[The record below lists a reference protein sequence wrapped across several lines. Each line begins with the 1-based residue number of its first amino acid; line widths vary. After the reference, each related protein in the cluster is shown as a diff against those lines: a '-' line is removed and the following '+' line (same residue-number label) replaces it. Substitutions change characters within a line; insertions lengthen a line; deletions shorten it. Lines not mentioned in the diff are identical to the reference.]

1 MQMKNEESYNHTFK
15 ALFQNLIP
23 YVKPYKGM
31 ITGTLFLTLVGS
43 FAAQVNP
50 LLVNETITRVE
61 ELLKQPDPFQNGLR
75 LLIVITLIMLANELL
90 NIGIQF
96 GQKYFGEK
104 IRIRVGSDLSQ
115 AAVDKL
121 LQYKMSFY
129 AEPENQTGLL
139 QTRINRGVESLIRLV
154 QNFFLDI
161 LPLFSTAII
170 ALVVMYNANLY
181 VGLLATIIVPA
192 YFFVSQKQ
200 AGRLK
205 GWRIQLR
212 GQRERKNHGLINI
225 IDSITV
231 IKSFVKEKFEGE
243 KQYEVQMEMLNN
255 QLQTRRTSYVYESLK
270 SFIQQIGVVLIIILT
285 VYLVLNGQMGI
296 GAIMMH
302 IMLFRNVSAPIG
314 QLHRIYDEIND
325 ALIYADGYFEVIQNE
340 DAIEIGGTY
349 KTKNVKGWFDVNNLN
364 FTYPNGK
371 KALSNIN
378 LKIESGKTTAVVGL
392 CGAGKSTLINL
403 LSKFYK
409 PDSGNI
415 YLDNID
421 LEEYENGSLR
431 NNIGL
436 VLQKNHIFKGTIY
449 DNISYG
455 KKDATNEEIVEASK
469 RAYLH
474 DQVLS
479 LPEGYNTDASNLSGG
494 QQQRIAIARL
504 FLKNPPIIFLDEP
517 APSLDAIATEHIKM
531 SLDAI
536 KENRTVV
543 IISHSLSQ
551 IVDADYIHVLKEGEL
566 VETGTHEDLYKL
578 NGEYRK
584 IFDASARSLN
594 IDKMIDTL
602 AEH

>member
-1 MQMKNEESYNHTFK
+1 MINKETYTQSFK
-15 ALFQNLIP
+15 ALFRNLVP
-23 YVKPYKGM
+23 FVKPYRGM
-31 ITGTLFLTLVGS
+31 IAGTLFLTLVGS

-50 LLVNETITRVE
+50 LLVNETINRVE
-61 ELLKQPDPFQNGLR
+61 DLLRQPDPFQNGMR
-75 LLIVITLIMLANELL
+75 LLLIISAIMLANELL

-104 IRIRVGSDLSQ
+104 IRIKVGSDLSQ
-115 AAVDKL
+115 ASVERIL
-121 LQYKMSFY
+121 SYKMSFFS
-129 AEPENQTGLL
+129 EPGNQTGLL
-139 QTRINRGVESLIRLV
+139 QTRINRGIESLIGLV

-181 VGLLATIIVPA
+181 VGLLATIIMPA
-192 YFFVSQKQ
+192 YFYVSQKQ

-231 IKSFVKEKFEGE
+231 IKSFVREEPEGK
-243 KQYEVQMEMLNN
+243 KQYDVQMEMLNN

-285 VYLVLNGQMGI
+285 VFLVLDGQMGI

-302 IMLFRNVSAPIG
+302 IMLFRNVSAPIS
-314 QLHRIYDEIND
+314 QLHRIYDQVND
-325 ALIYADGYFEVIQNE
+325 ALIYADGFFEVLSNDE
-340 DAIEIGGTY
+340 AVEAGGDIRAG
-349 KTKNVKGWFDVNNLN
+349 NVQGQFEVRDVT
-364 FTYPNGK
+364 FTYPNEK
-371 KALSNIN
+371 QALSNVT
-378 LKIESGKTTAVVGL
+378 LSLEKGKTTAIVGL
-392 CGAGKSTLINL
+392 SGAGKSTLINL
-403 LSKFYK
+403 LCKFYK
-409 PDSGNI
+409 PDSGKI
-415 YLDNID
+415 LLDGVD
-421 LEEYENGSLR
+421 LEDYENGSLR

-449 DNISYG
+449 DNILYG
-455 KKDATNEEIVEASK
+455 KLDATGEEVIEASK
-469 RAYLH
+469 RAFLH
-474 DQVLS
+474 DQVLL
-479 LPEGYNTDASNLSGG
+479 LPEGYDTDAFNLSGG

-504 FLKNPPIIFLDEP
+504 FLKNPPVIFLDEP
-517 APSLDAIATEHIKM
+517 TASLDAIAAEHIKM

-536 KENRTVV
+536 KEGRTVV

-551 IVDADYIHVLKEGEL
+551 IIDADVIHVLKDGRL
-566 VETGTHEDLYKL
+566 VETGSHESLYKL

-594 IDKMIDTL
+594 LNKMLDTL
-602 AEH
+602 AV

>member
-1 MQMKNEESYNHTFK
+1 MINKETYPQSFR
-15 ALFQNLIP
+15 ALFRNLVP
-23 YVKPYKGM
+23 FVKPYRRM
-31 ITGTLFLTLVGS
+31 IAGTLLLTLIGS

-61 ELLKQPDPFQNGLR
+61 ELLRHPDPFENGVR
-75 LLIVITLIMLANELL
+75 LLLIISAIMLGNELL

-104 IRIRVGSDLSQ
+104 IRIKVGSDLSQ
-115 AAVDKL
+115 ASVERIL
-121 LQYKMSFY
+121 SYKMSFFS
-129 AEPENQTGLL
+129 EPGNQAGLL
-139 QTRINRGVESLIRLV
+139 QTRINRGIESLIGLV

-181 VGLLATIIVPA
+181 VGLLATIIMPA
-192 YFFVSQKQ
+192 YFYVSQKQ

-231 IKSFVKEKFEGE
+231 IKSFVREEPEGK
-243 KQYEVQMEMLNN
+243 KQYDVQMEMLNN

-285 VYLVLNGQMGI
+285 VFLVLDGQMGI

-302 IMLFRNVSAPIG
+302 IMLFRNVSAPIS
-314 QLHRIYDEIND
+314 QLHRIYDQVND
-325 ALIYADGYFEVIQNE
+325 ALIYADGFFEVLANE
-340 DAIEIGGTY
+340 DAVEAGGDIRAG
-349 KTKNVKGWFDVNNLN
+349 NVQGQFEVRDVT

-371 KALSNIN
+371 QALSDIN
-378 LKIESGKTTAVVGL
+378 LFLEKGKTTAIVGL
-392 CGAGKSTLINL
+392 SGAGKSTLINL
-403 LSKFYK
+403 LCKFYK

-415 YLDNID
+415 LLDGID
-421 LEEYENGSLR
+421 LEDYENGSLR

-449 DNISYG
+449 DNILYG
-455 KKDATNEEIVEASK
+455 KLDATREEVIEASK
-469 RAYLH
+469 RAFLH
-474 DQVLS
+474 EQVLL
-479 LPEGYNTDASNLSGG
+479 LPEGYDTDAFNLSGG

-504 FLKNPPIIFLDEP
+504 FLKNPPVIFLDEP
-517 APSLDAIATEHIKM
+517 TASLDAIATEHIKM

-536 KENRTVV
+536 KEGRTVV

-551 IVDADYIHVLKEGEL
+551 IIDADVIHVLKDGRL
-566 VETGTHEDLYKL
+566 VETGSHESLYKL

-594 IDKMIDTL
+594 LNKMLDTL
-602 AEH
+602 AV

>member
-1 MQMKNEESYNHTFK
+1 MKKNNTHAQSFK
-15 ALFQNLIP
+15 FLFKNLIP

-31 ITGTLFLTLVGS
+31 ILGTLFLTLIGS

-50 LLVNETITRVE
+50 LLINETINRVE
-61 ELLKQPDPFQNGLR
+61 ELLRDPNPFESGIR
-75 LLIVITLIMLANELL
+75 LLLIISIIMIANELL

-115 AAVDKL
+115 RAVDRIL
-121 LQYKMSFY
+121 TYKMSFF
-129 AEPENQTGLL
+129 AEQENQTGYLE
-139 QTRINRGVESLIRLV
+139 TRINRGVESLIRLV

-170 ALVVMYNANLY
+170 ALVVMFNANLY
-181 VGLLATIIVPA
+181 VGLMALVIIPI
-192 YFFVSQKQ
+192 YFFVSQRQ
-200 AGRLK
+200 ANKLK
-205 GWRIQLR
+205 GWRMQLR

-225 IDSITV
+225 IDSIAV
-231 IKSFVKEKFEGE
+231 IKSFVREKIEGE
-243 KQYEVQMEMLNN
+243 KQYEVQMEMLEN
-255 QLQTRRTSYVYESLK
+255 QLETRRTSYVFESLK

-285 VYLVLNGQMGI
+285 VFLVLNGQMGI

-302 IMLFRNVSAPIG
+302 IMLFRNVSAPIS
-314 QLHRIYDEIND
+314 QLHRIYDQIND
-325 ALIYADGYFEVIQNE
+325 ALIYADGFFEVLDNE
-340 DAIEIGGTY
+340 NAVEVGGY
-349 KTKNVKGWFDVNNLN
+349 MIAENVKGRFEVNGVN

-371 KALSNIN
+371 QALTDVN
-378 LKIESGKTTAVVGL
+378 LTLEKGKTTAIVGL
-392 CGAGKSTLINL
+392 SGAGKSTLINL

-409 PDSGNI
+409 PDSGVI
-415 YLDNID
+415 MLDNID
-421 LEEYENGSLR
+421 LEKYENASLR
-431 NNIGL
+431 DNIGL

-449 DNISYG
+449 DNILYG
-455 KKDATNEEIVEASK
+455 KIEATCEEVIEASK
-469 RAYLH
+469 KAFLH
-474 DQVLS
+474 EQVLL
-479 LPEGYNTDASNLSGG
+479 LPNGYKTDASNLSGG

-517 APSLDAIATEHIKM
+517 TASLDSIATEHIKM

-536 KENRTVV
+536 KEGRTVV

-551 IVDADYIHVLKEGEL
+551 IIDADVIHVLKEGEL
-566 VETGTHEDLYKL
+566 VETGSHESLYML

-594 IDKMIDTL
+594 LDKMLDTI
-602 AEH
+602 AV

>member
-1 MQMKNEESYNHTFK
+1 MINKETYTQSFK
-15 ALFQNLIP
+15 ALFRNLVP
-23 YVKPYKGM
+23 FVKPYRGM
-31 ITGTLFLTLVGS
+31 IAGTLFLTLVGS

-50 LLVNETITRVE
+50 LLVNETINRVE
-61 ELLKQPDPFQNGLR
+61 DLLRQPDPFQNGMR
-75 LLIVITLIMLANELL
+75 LLLIISAIMLANELL

-104 IRIRVGSDLSQ
+104 IRIKVGSDLSQ
-115 AAVDKL
+115 ASVERIL
-121 LQYKMSFY
+121 SYKMSFFS
-129 AEPENQTGLL
+129 EPGNQTGLL
-139 QTRINRGVESLIRLV
+139 QTRINRGIESLIGLV

-181 VGLLATIIVPA
+181 VGLLATIIMPA
-192 YFFVSQKQ
+192 YFYVSQKQ

-231 IKSFVKEKFEGE
+231 IKSFVREEPEGK
-243 KQYEVQMEMLNN
+243 KQYDVQMEMLNN

-285 VYLVLNGQMGI
+285 VFLVLDGQMGI

-302 IMLFRNVSAPIG
+302 IMLFRNVSAPIS
-314 QLHRIYDEIND
+314 QLHRIYDQVND
-325 ALIYADGYFEVIQNE
+325 ALIYADGFFEVLSNDE
-340 DAIEIGGTY
+340 AVEAGGDIRAG
-349 KTKNVKGWFDVNNLN
+349 NVQGQFEVRDVT
-364 FTYPNGK
+364 FTYPNEK
-371 KALSNIN
+371 QALSNVT
-378 LKIESGKTTAVVGL
+378 LSLEKGKTTAIVGL
-392 CGAGKSTLINL
+392 SGAGKSTLINL
-403 LSKFYK
+403 LCKFYK
-409 PDSGNI
+409 PDSGKI
-415 YLDNID
+415 LLDGVD
-421 LEEYENGSLR
+421 LEDYENGSLR

-449 DNISYG
+449 DNILYG
-455 KKDATNEEIVEASK
+455 KLDATGEEVIEASK
-469 RAYLH
+469 RAFLH
-474 DQVLS
+474 DQVLL
-479 LPEGYNTDASNLSGG
+479 LPEGYDTDAFNLSGG

-504 FLKNPPIIFLDEP
+504 FLKDPPVIFLDEP
-517 APSLDAIATEHIKM
+517 TASLDAIATEHIKM

-536 KENRTVV
+536 KEGRTVV

-551 IVDADYIHVLKEGEL
+551 IIDADVIHVLKDGRL
-566 VETGTHEDLYKL
+566 VETGSHESLYKL

-594 IDKMIDTL
+594 LDKMLDTL
-602 AEH
+602 AV

>member
-1 MQMKNEESYNHTFK
+1 MINKETYNQSFK
-15 ALFQNLIP
+15 LLFRNLIP
-23 YVKPYKGM
+23 FVKPYRRM
-31 ITGTLFLTLVGS
+31 IAGTLFLTLIGS

-50 LLVNETITRVE
+50 LLVNETINRVE
-61 ELLKQPDPFQNGLR
+61 DLLRQPDPFQNGMR
-75 LLIVITLIMLANELL
+75 LLLIISAIMLANELL

-115 AAVDKL
+115 ASVERIL
-121 LQYKMSFY
+121 SYKMSFFS
-129 AEPENQTGLL
+129 EPDNQTGLL
-139 QTRINRGVESLIRLV
+139 QTRINRGIESLIGLV

-181 VGLLATIIVPA
+181 VGLLATVIVPA
-192 YFFVSQKQ
+192 YFYVSQRQ

-231 IKSFVKEKFEGE
+231 IKSFVREEPEGK
-243 KQYEVQMEMLNN
+243 KQYDVQMEMLNN

-285 VYLVLNGQMGI
+285 VFLVLDGQMGI

-302 IMLFRNVSAPIG
+302 IMLFRNVSAPIS
-314 QLHRIYDEIND
+314 QLHRIYDQVND
-325 ALIYADGYFEVIQNE
+325 ALIYADGFFEVLSNE
-340 DAIEIGGTY
+340 DAVEVGGDIRAG
-349 KTKNVKGWFDVNNLN
+349 NVQGQFEVRDVT

-371 KALSNIN
+371 QALSDIN
-378 LKIESGKTTAVVGL
+378 LSLEKGKTTAIVGL
-392 CGAGKSTLINL
+392 SGAGKSTLINL
-403 LSKFYK
+403 LCKFYK

-415 YLDNID
+415 LLDGID
-421 LEEYENGSLR
+421 LEDYENGSLR

-449 DNISYG
+449 DNILYG
-455 KKDATNEEIVEASK
+455 KLDATREEVIEASK
-469 RAYLH
+469 RAFLH
-474 DQVLS
+474 EQVLL
-479 LPEGYNTDASNLSGG
+479 LPEGYDTDAFNLSGG

-504 FLKNPPIIFLDEP
+504 FLKNPPVIFLDEP
-517 APSLDAIATEHIKM
+517 TASLDAIATEHIKM

-536 KENRTVV
+536 KEGRTVV

-551 IVDADYIHVLKEGEL
+551 IIDADMIHVLEEGRL
-566 VETGTHEDLYKL
+566 VESGSHESLYKQ

-594 IDKMIDTL
+594 LDKMLDTL
-602 AEH
+602 AV

>member
-349 KTKNVKGWFDVNNLN
+349 KTKNIKGWFDVNNLN

-392 CGAGKSTLINL
+392 SGAGKSTLINL

-517 APSLDAIATEHIKM
+517 TASLDAIATEHIKM

>member
-1 MQMKNEESYNHTFK
+1 MINKETYSQSFK
-15 ALFQNLIP
+15 ALFRNLIP
-23 YVKPYKGM
+23 FVKPYRRM
-31 ITGTLFLTLVGS
+31 IAGTLFLTLIGS

-50 LLVNETITRVE
+50 LLVNETINRVE
-61 ELLKQPDPFQNGLR
+61 DLLRHPDPFENGMR
-75 LLIVITLIMLANELL
+75 LLLIISAIMLANELL

-115 AAVDKL
+115 ASVERIL
-121 LQYKMSFY
+121 SYKMSFFS
-129 AEPENQTGLL
+129 EPGNQTGLL
-139 QTRINRGVESLIRLV
+139 QTRINRGIESLIGLV

-192 YFFVSQKQ
+192 YFYVSQRQ

-231 IKSFVKEKFEGE
+231 IKSFVREEPEGK
-243 KQYEVQMEMLNN
+243 KQYDVQMEMLNN

-285 VYLVLNGQMGI
+285 VFLVLDGQMGI

-302 IMLFRNVSAPIG
+302 IMLFRNVSAPIS
-314 QLHRIYDEIND
+314 QLHRIYDQVND
-325 ALIYADGYFEVIQNE
+325 ALIYADGFFEVLAND
-340 DAIEIGGTY
+340 DAVEVGGDIRAE
-349 KTKNVKGWFDVNNLN
+349 NVQGQFDVRDVT

-371 KALSNIN
+371 QALSDIN
-378 LKIESGKTTAVVGL
+378 LSLEKGKTTAIVGL
-392 CGAGKSTLINL
+392 SGAGKSTLINL
-403 LSKFYK
+403 LCKFYK
-409 PDSGNI
+409 PDSGEI
-415 YLDNID
+415 LLDGVD
-421 LEEYENGSLR
+421 LEDYENGSLR

-449 DNISYG
+449 DNILYG
-455 KKDATNEEIVEASK
+455 KLNASREEVIEASK
-469 RAYLH
+469 RAFLH
-474 DQVLS
+474 DQVLL
-479 LPEGYNTDASNLSGG
+479 LPEGYDTDAFNLSGG

-504 FLKNPPIIFLDEP
+504 FLKNPPVIFLDEP
-517 APSLDAIATEHIKM
+517 TASLDAIATEHIKM

-536 KENRTVV
+536 KEGRTVV

-551 IVDADYIHVLKEGEL
+551 IVDADVIHVLKDGRL
-566 VETGTHEDLYKL
+566 VETGSHESLYKL

-594 IDKMIDTL
+594 LDKMLDTL
-602 AEH
+602 AV

>member
-1 MQMKNEESYNHTFK
+1 MKNKESNNQSFK
-15 ALFQNLIP
+15 ALFRNLIP

-31 ITGTLFLTLVGS
+31 IGGTLFLTLIGS
-43 FAAQVNP
+43 FAAQVNS
-50 LLVNETITRVE
+50 LLVNETVTRVE
-61 ELLKQPDPFQNGLR
+61 ALLKQPDPFENGMQL
-75 LLIVITLIMLANELL
+75 LLIITLIMLANELL

-104 IRIRVGSDLSQ
+104 IRINVGSDLSQ
-115 AAVDKL
+115 AAVDRL

-129 AEPENQTGLL
+129 ADPNHQTGLL

-170 ALVVMYNANLY
+170 ALIVMYNANLY

-200 AGRLK
+200 ASRLK
-205 GWRIQLR
+205 GWRTELR
-212 GQRERKNHGLINI
+212 SQRERKNHGLINI

-231 IKSFVKEKFEGE
+231 IKSFVKEKHEGE

-255 QLQTRRTSYVYESLK
+255 QLQTRKTSYVYESLK
-270 SFIQQIGVVLIIILT
+270 SFIQQIGIVLIIILT
-285 VYLVLNGQMGI
+285 VFLVLNGQMGI

-314 QLHRIYDEIND
+314 QLHRIYDQISD
-325 ALIYADGYFEVIQNE
+325 ALIYADGFFEVLDNE
-340 DAIEIGGTY
+340 EAIEIGGNL
-349 KTKNVKGWFDVNNLN
+349 KAENVRGAFEISNLN

-378 LKIESGKTTAVVGL
+378 LEIRNGKTTAVVGL
-392 CGAGKSTLINL
+392 SGAGKSTLINL

-409 PDSGNI
+409 PDDGII
-415 YLDNID
+415 YLDGID

-436 VLQKNHIFKGTIY
+436 VLQNNHIFEGTIF

-455 KKDATNEEIVEASK
+455 KSNATIEEVVEASK
-469 RAYLH
+469 KAYLH

-479 LPEGYNTDASNLSGG
+479 LPDEYHTNASNLSGG

-504 FLKNPPIIFLDEP
+504 FLKDPPIIFLDEP
-517 APSLDAIATEHIKM
+517 TASLDAIATEHIKL

-551 IVDADYIHVLKEGEL
+551 IVDADLIHVLKEGEL
-566 VETGTHEDLYKL
+566 VETGSHEELYNLK
-578 NGEYRK
+578 GEYRK

-594 IDKMIDTL
+594 LDKMIDTI
-602 AEH
+602 AV

>member
-1 MQMKNEESYNHTFK
+1 MKNKESNNQSFK
-15 ALFQNLIP
+15 ALFRNLIP

-31 ITGTLFLTLVGS
+31 IGGTLFLTLIGS

-50 LLVNETITRVE
+50 LLVNETVTRVE
-61 ELLKQPDPFQNGLR
+61 ALLKQPDPFENGMQ
-75 LLIVITLIMLANELL
+75 LLIIITLIMLANELL

-104 IRIRVGSDLSQ
+104 IRINVGSDLSQ
-115 AAVDKL
+115 AAVDRL

-129 AEPENQTGLL
+129 ADPNHQTGLL

-170 ALVVMYNANLY
+170 ALIVMYNANLY

-200 AGRLK
+200 ASRLK
-205 GWRIQLR
+205 GWRTELR
-212 GQRERKNHGLINI
+212 SQRERKNHGLINI

-231 IKSFVKEKFEGE
+231 IKSFVKEKHEGE

-255 QLQTRRTSYVYESLK
+255 QLQTRKTSYVYESLK
-270 SFIQQIGVVLIIILT
+270 SFIQQIGIVLIIILT
-285 VYLVLNGQMGI
+285 VFLVLNGQMGI

-314 QLHRIYDEIND
+314 QLHRIYDQISD
-325 ALIYADGYFEVIQNE
+325 ALIYADGFFEVLDNE
-340 DAIEIGGTY
+340 EAIEIGGNL
-349 KTKNVKGWFDVNNLN
+349 KAENVRGAFEISNLN

-378 LKIESGKTTAVVGL
+378 LEIRNGKTTAVVGL
-392 CGAGKSTLINL
+392 SGAGKSTLINL

-409 PDSGNI
+409 PDDGII
-415 YLDNID
+415 YLDGID

-436 VLQKNHIFKGTIY
+436 VLQNNHIFEGTIF

-455 KKDATNEEIVEASK
+455 KSNATIEEVVEASK
-469 RAYLH
+469 KAYLH

-479 LPEGYNTDASNLSGG
+479 LPDEYHTNASNLSGG

-504 FLKNPPIIFLDEP
+504 FLKDPPIIFLDEP
-517 APSLDAIATEHIKM
+517 TASLDAIATEHIKL

-551 IVDADYIHVLKEGEL
+551 IVDADLIHVLKEGEL
-566 VETGTHEDLYKL
+566 VETGSHEELYNLK
-578 NGEYRK
+578 GEYRK

-594 IDKMIDTL
+594 LDKMIDTI
-602 AEH
+602 AV